1 MKTLRDFNFKDKKVL
16 VRCDF
21 NVPLN
26 EEGEILDGFRIRQ
39 AIPTIEY
46 LIRERAKI
54 ILMSHLDDPKGQII
68 ENLRLTKIK
77 EKLQEL
83 LRRPIVKFL
92 DCVGEEIKKV
102 IAVMQEGEVLILE
115 NLRFHK
121 EEEEN
126 DQAFAKDLADMGEI
140 YINEAFSCSHRSH
153 ASIAGVPQ
161 YLPSAAGLLLEK
173 EIKTLAELIE
183 NPEKPLVAIIGGKK
197 VETKSKI
204 IDKISE
210 IADWVIVGGLLKKEI
225 EEKKLQFKYSQKI
238 IGPLCQLDS
247 PDIDLKTVEFFKEKI
262 SKAKTIFW
270 NGPFGRIEDEEF
282 QKGTEEI
289 AKAIV
294 DSGATSIVGGGET
307 VEFIRKIGLM
317 DKFTHIS
324 TGGGAMLSFL
334 GGEKLPGLEA
344 LK

>member
-1 MKTLRDFNFKDKKVL
+1 VKTLKDFNFRDKRVL

-21 NVPLN
+21 NVPLD
-26 EEGEILDGFRIRQ
+26 EEGEVLDDFRIRQ
-39 AIPTIEY
+39 AIPTVEY
-46 LIRERAKI
+46 LIKERARV

-77 EKLQEL
+77 EKLEEFL
-83 LRRPIVKFL
+83 KRPVVKVL
-92 DCVGEEIKKV
+92 DCVGEEVEKV
-102 IAVMQEGEVLILE
+102 VADMQGGEVLTLE

-126 DQAFAKDLADMGEI
+126 DQVFAKELAGVGEI
-140 YINEAFSCSHRSH
+140 YINEAFSCSHRAH
-153 ASIAGVPQ
+153 VSIAGVPQ

-173 EIKTLAELIE
+173 EINALTELME
-183 NPEKPLVAIIGGKK
+183 SPKRPLVAMVGGKK

-210 IADWVIVGGLLKKEI
+210 VADWIIVGGLLKKEI
-225 EEKKLQFKYSQKI
+225 EEKNLQFKYSQKI
-238 IGPLCQLDS
+238 IGPLCQLDA
-247 PDIDLKTVEFFKEKI
+247 PDIDSKTIEFFKEKI
-262 SKAKTIFW
+262 FKAKTVFW

-289 AKAIV
+289 AKAIIN
-294 DSGATSIVGGGET
+294 SGATSIVGGGET
-307 VEFIRKIGLM
+307 VEFINKIGLM
-317 DKFTHIS
+317 DKFTHVS
-324 TGGGAMLSFL
+324 TGGGAMLAFL